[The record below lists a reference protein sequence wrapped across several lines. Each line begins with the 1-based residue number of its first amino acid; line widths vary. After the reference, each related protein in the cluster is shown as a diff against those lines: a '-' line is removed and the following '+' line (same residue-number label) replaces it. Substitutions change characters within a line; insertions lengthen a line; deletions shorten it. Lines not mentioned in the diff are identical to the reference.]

1 MEDRKS
7 RSTTRGGLSRN
18 DIPTIESTS
27 ASGHPKEGHNL
38 PGLPP
43 YTRGIHSRMYKDRL
57 WTMRQYAGFS
67 TANETNQRFKLLLDS
82 GQTGLSVAFDLPT
95 QLGMDSDD
103 ENSMG
108 EVGKVGVPIDTL
120 EDMETL
126 FADINLGNVS
136 TSMTINAPATTLLAL
151 YVATADNQGV
161 ERESLRGTVQNDILK
176 EYIARG
182 LYVFPPK
189 ESIRLTTDLF
199 EWCNINTPKW
209 NTISVSGYH
218 IREAGSTAI
227 EEVALTL
234 ANGIFYAEE
243 AVKAGLDIDDFAP
256 RMSFFFGCHND
267 FFEEIAK
274 FRAARQL
281 WYNLVNERF
290 TPKNPKSSQLRF
302 HTQTAGVTLTAQQ
315 PINNAVR
322 VSYQALSAVLGGTQ
336 SLHTNSFDEA
346 IGLPTNDS
354 VKIALRTQQIIAH
367 ETGVADVVDP
377 LAGSYHVEELTSK
390 ILRESHKLILELE
403 NKGGV
408 LNCLKSGIQQK
419 MIHESAWKEIKDTEN
434 KDLLVVGVNTNIE
447 DTDNMNLGMKIDS
460 GNEQKQISKLE
471 QYRKSRNNNLVD
483 EKLRLLKNVCEGT
496 ENVMPALIDAL
507 KSGATVG
514 EVNGIMRDVF
524 GTWISPSGV

>member
-67 TANETNQRFKLLLDS
+67 TAIETNQRFKLLLDS

-182 LYVFPPK
+182 LYVYPPK

-390 ILRESHKLILELE
+390 ILNESHKLILELE
-403 NKGGV
+403 NNGGV
-408 LNCLKSGIQQK
+408 LNCLKSGVQQK

-460 GNEQKQISKLE
+460 GNEKIQISKLE
-471 QYRKSRNNNLVD
+471 QYRKLRNNNLV
-483 EKLRLLKNVCEGT
+483 EKKLTLLKNVCEGT